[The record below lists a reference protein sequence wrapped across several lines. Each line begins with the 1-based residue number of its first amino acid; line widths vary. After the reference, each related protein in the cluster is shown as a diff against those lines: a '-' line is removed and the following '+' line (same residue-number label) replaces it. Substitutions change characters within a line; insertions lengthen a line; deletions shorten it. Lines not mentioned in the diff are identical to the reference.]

1 MSGYYP
7 KNYNRYSQ
15 KPKYK
20 PRYYQ
25 KPNYKEPEKSPEV
38 ISEAVQAEIPKTR
51 DQGIQ
56 ITMGEGIPCRLV
68 PLNPEDYPRL
78 LALLNMQQN
87 PS

>member
-15 KPKYK
+15 KTRYR

-25 KPNYKEPEKSPEV
+25 KPNYKEPEKNPEV
-38 ISEAVQAEIPKTR
+38 ISEAVQAEIPKTQ
-51 DQGIQ
+51 DKGIQ
-56 ITMGEGIPCRLV
+56 ITMGEGIPCRLI
-68 PLNPEDYPRL
+68 PLNPDDYPRL
-78 LALLNMQQN
+78 LALLNMHQN